1 MAVLC
6 IVELSNN
13 GGVKKS
19 SLEAVCFAKKLDQ
32 DVYSFSSMT
41 LKEKE
46 INILGIY
53 GSKFFIKSS
62 QDYDIVSQLS
72 EIIKKYNINNIVF
85 PKSNLSHQY
94 AGRLSMKLNFSVIN
108 NIYSVPEKEN
118 KNLKIKISIFSGKA
132 FSNVTLPDSNSI
144 FLINKSSSQLTE
156 NIESIKIIDSLEINE
171 SNSYF
176 DSLKILDKK
185 NISGS
190 IPLTEADIVVS
201 AGRGMKGPEN
211 WKNIEKLATL
221 LNAATACSKP
231 VSDMGWRPHHE
242 HVGQTGIKISPSLYI
257 AVGIS
262 GAIQHLAGV
271 GSSKVIVV
279 INNDPDA
286 PFFNSADYGIVGDAF
301 EVVPKLISLLEKN
314 EG

>member
-94 AGRLSMKLNFSVIN
+94 AGRLSMILNFSVIN
-108 NIYSVPEKEN
+108 NIYSFPEKEN

-144 FLINKSSSQLTE
+144 FLINKSSTQLTE
-156 NIESIKIIDSLEINE
+156 NIESIKIIDSLEINN

>member
-6 IVELSNN
+6 IVELSTN
-13 GGVKKS
+13 GELKKS
-19 SLEAVCFAKKLDQ
+19 SLEGVCFAKKLD
-32 DVYSFSSMT
+32 DNVYSFSPMS

-46 INILGIY
+46 INHLGTY
-53 GSKFFIKSS
+53 GSRFFI
-62 QDYDIVSQLS
+62 QLNQNNDVVFQLT
-72 EIIKKYNINNIVF
+72 EIIKKYNINYIVF

-94 AGRLSMKLNFSVIN
+94 AGRLSVILNFSIIN
-108 NIYSVPEKEN
+108 NIYSVPEKEKN
-118 KNLKIKISIFSGKA
+118 NLKIKTSIFSGKA
-132 FSNVTLPDSNSI
+132 FSNLILFDSNSI
-144 FLINKSSSQLTE
+144 FLINKSSVQLTK
-156 NIESIKIIDSLEINE
+156 NIESIKILDPLELNE

-190 IPLTEADIVVS
+190 IPLNEADVVVS

-211 WKNIEKLATL
+211 WNDIEKLASL

-271 GSSKVIVV
+271 GNSKVIVV

-286 PFFNSADYGIVGDAF
+286 PFFSSADYGVVGDAF
-301 EVVPKLISLLEKN
+301 EIVPKLISLLEKN
-314 EG
+314 NG

>member
-1 MAVLC
+1 MAVLS

-13 GGVKKS
+13 GGIKKS
-19 SLEAVCFAKKLDQ
+19 SLEAVCFAKKLDN
-32 DVYSFSSMT
+32 DVYSFSPM
-41 LKEKE
+41 LLNEKE
-46 INILGIY
+46 VDQLGTF
-53 GSKFFIKSS
+53 GSKFFVKLKKN
-62 QDYDIVSQLS
+62 YDIVFQLT
-72 EIIKKYNINNIVF
+72 EIIKKYNINYIVF

-94 AGRLSMKLNFSVIN
+94 AAHLSIKLSFSIIN

-118 KNLKIKISIFSGKA
+118 GNLMIKTSIFSGKA
-132 FSNVTLPDSNSI
+132 FSNLILSDSNAI
-144 FLINKSSSQLTE
+144 FLINKSSVQLSE
-156 NIESIKIIDSLEINE
+156 SIESIKTLDSIELNE
-171 SNSYF
+171 SNSYY
-176 DSLKILDKK
+176 DSIKILDKK

-190 IPLTEADIVVS
+190 IQLNEADIVVS

-211 WKNIEKLATL
+211 WENIERLASL

-271 GSSKVIVV
+271 GNSKVIVV

-286 PFFNSADYGIVGDAF
+286 PFFNSADYGIIGDAF
-301 EVVPKLISLLEKN
+301 EVVPKLVSLLEKN
-314 EG
+314 YG

>member
-94 AGRLSMKLNFSVIN
+94 AGRLSMK
-108 NIYSVPEKEN
+108 
-118 KNLKIKISIFSGKA
+118 
-132 FSNVTLPDSNSI
+132 
-144 FLINKSSSQLTE
+144 
-156 NIESIKIIDSLEINE
+156 
-171 SNSYF
+171 
-176 DSLKILDKK
+176 
-185 NISGS
+185 
-190 IPLTEADIVVS
+190 
-201 AGRGMKGPEN
+201 
-211 WKNIEKLATL
+211 
-221 LNAATACSKP
+221 
-231 VSDMGWRPHHE
+231 
-242 HVGQTGIKISPSLYI
+242 
-257 AVGIS
+257 
-262 GAIQHLAGV
+262 
-271 GSSKVIVV
+271 
-279 INNDPDA
+279 
-286 PFFNSADYGIVGDAF
+286 
-301 EVVPKLISLLEKN
+301 
-314 EG
+314 